1 MLGLLVLATAAAAT
15 GPMKISGN
23 LGPEVQFAQLK
34 AIEDRYRQQC
44 YFTSQGAICPT
55 LSPTTRA
62 MVQKQYP
69 DQITPGPVRSGTE
82 QGTERSTI
90 AVMRSASEVGASNS
104 RLVTSISGRPG
115 EFAAWGSKK
124 RNIES
129 SCYFGETGTGGSG
142 GNLICPWNKNIVTRG
157 AFDSRAQRE
166 AHLAKLTAS
175 RMTT

>member
-23 LGPEVQFAQLK
+23 LGPAVQVAQLK

-55 LSPTTRA
+55 LSPTSRT
-62 MVQKQYP
+62 MVQKQFP

-82 QGTERSTI
+82 QGTERRTV

-124 RNIES
+124 LNVQS
-129 SCYFGETGTGGSG
+129 QCYFGETGTGGRG
-142 GNLICPWNKNIVTRG
+142 GNLICPWDKAITTRG
-157 AFDSRAQRE
+157 QFDSRAQRE
-166 AHLAKLTAS
+166 TQLAKLISS